1 MDFGMTRKP
10 PGLLSLLLVLP
21 MASPAL
27 PSWADNTATSLP
39 LMVVS
44 ATGYRQQALMS
55 PAAIT
60 VLEQEQLNQQP
71 VSDLA
76 EVLRDI
82 PGIAIVDSGV
92 PGMKRLS
99 LRGESARRVLVKI
112 NGQPLAD
119 HSNYGTPLLIDINMI
134 ERVEVVRG
142 PSSVV
147 HGGNALGGVINI
159 ITRQASAGEQEVIFS
174 SGYYSATRG
183 QRVSAGVLA
192 ARQGLDMR
200 LQASRTSHQD
210 RRLAD
215 GTLEDSDSLQ
225 RSVSAELGYS
235 QAQHHIS
242 WQGDYFKQYAS
253 AWVEPDS
260 GIDYLRFPE
269 RNSLRHA
276 LNYEYLQDHGSLQ
289 KINARMYQHNGRRVM
304 ENAISSQTPVVA
316 VNVDNFSD
324 DDLLTSGGQLS
335 TEARWL
341 GNNLTVAGMEYQ
353 SDRLDTDKRSQTT
366 LRMLTLPVPPTV
378 TEKISAQQAEQNQWS
393 AFLQQQI
400 VLTAD
405 AEAHAGL
412 RYYRINSRLTD
423 STERSD
429 SDNHDDEMVGSV
441 SMVWRA
447 TPASAL
453 RINLAQGYSYP
464 SVTQQF
470 AVTAGGSNVHFGNP
484 DLTAEKATTLEF
496 GFRLDNKQ
504 WLLDLALYYNRARDF
519 IDREALTAA
528 PPEYTTTTTAS
539 QSLWRWVNINKAKS
553 YGLELAVSRQLTT
566 LRPYANITVQRREL
580 DFASG
585 EDTWNSGLPE
595 YQLQSGVQ
603 WSALPNTQLDIFL
616 RSYGDARRDDENG
629 VKTAH
634 SGGYA
639 EFNIA
644 MQYQPV
650 NNLMLTAAVNNLTN
664 QSYQNPEELPAAGR
678 ALNAEMH
685 WRF

>member
-1 MDFGMTRKP
+1 
-10 PGLLSLLLVLP
+10 
-21 MASPAL
+21 
-27 PSWADNTATSLP
+27 
-39 LMVVS
+39 
-44 ATGYRQQALMS
+44 
-55 PAAIT
+55 
-60 VLEQEQLNQQP
+60 
-71 VSDLA
+71 
-76 EVLRDI
+76 
-82 PGIAIVDSGV
+82 
-92 PGMKRLS
+92 
-99 LRGESARRVLVKI
+99 
-112 NGQPLAD
+112 
-119 HSNYGTPLLIDINMI
+119 
-134 ERVEVVRG
+134 
-142 PSSVV
+142 

-215 GTLEDSDSLQ
+215 GTLENSDSLQ

-366 LRMLTLPVPPTV
+366 LRMLTLPIPPTV
-378 TEKISAQQAEQNQWS
+378 TEKTSAQQAEQNQWS

-405 AEAHAGL
+405 AEAH
-412 RYYRINSRLTD
+412 
-423 STERSD
+423 
-429 SDNHDDEMVGSV
+429 
-441 SMVWRA
+441 
-447 TPASAL
+447 
-453 RINLAQGYSYP
+453 
-464 SVTQQF
+464 
-470 AVTAGGSNVHFGNP
+470 
-484 DLTAEKATTLEF
+484 
-496 GFRLDNKQ
+496 
-504 WLLDLALYYNRARDF
+504 
-519 IDREALTAA
+519 
-528 PPEYTTTTTAS
+528 
-539 QSLWRWVNINKAKS
+539 
-553 YGLELAVSRQLTT
+553 
-566 LRPYANITVQRREL
+566 
-580 DFASG
+580 
-585 EDTWNSGLPE
+585 
-595 YQLQSGVQ
+595 
-603 WSALPNTQLDIFL
+603 
-616 RSYGDARRDDENG
+616 
-629 VKTAH
+629 
-634 SGGYA
+634 
-639 EFNIA
+639 
-644 MQYQPV
+644 
-650 NNLMLTAAVNNLTN
+650 
-664 QSYQNPEELPAAGR
+664 
-678 ALNAEMH
+678 
-685 WRF
+685 

>member
-10 PGLLSLLLVLP
+10 PGLLSLLFVLP

-27 PSWADNTATSLP
+27 PSRADNTATSLP

-174 SGYYSATRG
+174 SGHYSATRG

-215 GTLEDSDSLQ
+215 GTLENSDSLQ

-378 TEKISAQQAEQNQWS
+378 TEKTSAQQAEQNQWS

-539 QSLWRWVNINKAKS
+539 QSLWRWVNINEAKS
-553 YGLELAVSRQLTT
+553 YGLELAVSRQLKT

-585 EDTWNSGLPE
+585 EDTWNSG
-595 YQLQSGVQ
+595 
-603 WSALPNTQLDIFL
+603 
-616 RSYGDARRDDENG
+616 
-629 VKTAH
+629 
-634 SGGYA
+634 
-639 EFNIA
+639 
-644 MQYQPV
+644 
-650 NNLMLTAAVNNLTN
+650 
-664 QSYQNPEELPAAGR
+664 
-678 ALNAEMH
+678 
-685 WRF
+685 

>member
-10 PGLLSLLLVLP
+10 PGLLSLLFVLP

-27 PSWADNTATSLP
+27 PSRADNTATSLP

-242 WQGDYFKQYAS
+242 WQGDYFKQ
-253 AWVEPDS
+253 
-260 GIDYLRFPE
+260 
-269 RNSLRHA
+269 
-276 LNYEYLQDHGSLQ
+276 
-289 KINARMYQHNGRRVM
+289 
-304 ENAISSQTPVVA
+304 
-316 VNVDNFSD
+316 
-324 DDLLTSGGQLS
+324 
-335 TEARWL
+335 
-341 GNNLTVAGMEYQ
+341 
-353 SDRLDTDKRSQTT
+353 
-366 LRMLTLPVPPTV
+366 
-378 TEKISAQQAEQNQWS
+378 
-393 AFLQQQI
+393 
-400 VLTAD
+400 
-405 AEAHAGL
+405 
-412 RYYRINSRLTD
+412 
-423 STERSD
+423 
-429 SDNHDDEMVGSV
+429 
-441 SMVWRA
+441 
-447 TPASAL
+447 
-453 RINLAQGYSYP
+453 
-464 SVTQQF
+464 
-470 AVTAGGSNVHFGNP
+470 
-484 DLTAEKATTLEF
+484 
-496 GFRLDNKQ
+496 
-504 WLLDLALYYNRARDF
+504 
-519 IDREALTAA
+519 
-528 PPEYTTTTTAS
+528 
-539 QSLWRWVNINKAKS
+539 
-553 YGLELAVSRQLTT
+553 
-566 LRPYANITVQRREL
+566 
-580 DFASG
+580 
-585 EDTWNSGLPE
+585 
-595 YQLQSGVQ
+595 
-603 WSALPNTQLDIFL
+603 
-616 RSYGDARRDDENG
+616 
-629 VKTAH
+629 
-634 SGGYA
+634 
-639 EFNIA
+639 
-644 MQYQPV
+644 
-650 NNLMLTAAVNNLTN
+650 
-664 QSYQNPEELPAAGR
+664 
-678 ALNAEMH
+678 
-685 WRF
+685 

>member
-215 GTLEDSDSLQ
+215 GTLENSDSLQ

-378 TEKISAQQAEQNQWS
+378 TEKTSAQQAEQNQWS

-553 YGLELAVSRQLTT
+553 YGLELAVSRQLKT

-603 WSALPNTQLDIFL
+603 WSARPNTQLDIFL

-664 QSYQNPEELPAAGR
+664 QSYQNPEELPVAGR

>member
-1 MDFGMTRKP
+1 
-10 PGLLSLLLVLP
+10 
-21 MASPAL
+21 
-27 PSWADNTATSLP
+27 
-39 LMVVS
+39 
-44 ATGYRQQALMS
+44 
-55 PAAIT
+55 
-60 VLEQEQLNQQP
+60 
-71 VSDLA
+71 
-76 EVLRDI
+76 
-82 PGIAIVDSGV
+82 
-92 PGMKRLS
+92 
-99 LRGESARRVLVKI
+99 
-112 NGQPLAD
+112 
-119 HSNYGTPLLIDINMI
+119 
-134 ERVEVVRG
+134 
-142 PSSVV
+142 
-147 HGGNALGGVINI
+147 
-159 ITRQASAGEQEVIFS
+159 
-174 SGYYSATRG
+174 
-183 QRVSAGVLA
+183 
-192 ARQGLDMR
+192 
-200 LQASRTSHQD
+200 

-215 GTLEDSDSLQ
+215 GTLENSDSLQ

-366 LRMLTLPVPPTV
+366 LRMLTLPIPPTV
-378 TEKISAQQAEQNQWS
+378 TEKTSAQQAEQNQWS

-519 IDREALTAA
+519 IDREALTA
-528 PPEYTTTTTAS
+528 
-539 QSLWRWVNINKAKS
+539 
-553 YGLELAVSRQLTT
+553 
-566 LRPYANITVQRREL
+566 
-580 DFASG
+580 
-585 EDTWNSGLPE
+585 
-595 YQLQSGVQ
+595 
-603 WSALPNTQLDIFL
+603 
-616 RSYGDARRDDENG
+616 
-629 VKTAH
+629 
-634 SGGYA
+634 
-639 EFNIA
+639 
-644 MQYQPV
+644 
-650 NNLMLTAAVNNLTN
+650 
-664 QSYQNPEELPAAGR
+664 
-678 ALNAEMH
+678 
-685 WRF
+685 